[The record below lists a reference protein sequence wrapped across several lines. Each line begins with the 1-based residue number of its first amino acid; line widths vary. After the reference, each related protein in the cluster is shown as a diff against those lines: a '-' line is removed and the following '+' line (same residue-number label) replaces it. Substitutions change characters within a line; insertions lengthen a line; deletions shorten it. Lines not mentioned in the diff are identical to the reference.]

1 MELTIIIFKILLLS
15 KFITSFDPLQWI
27 LDILPNKMWKYILVV
42 IATCFKCCSF
52 WIGLIITGDIFI
64 AAGASYL
71 AYLYTSIEQN
81 IIRTIW
87 QRNNL

>member
-1 MELTIIIFKILLLS
+1 MELTIILLKILLLS
-15 KFITSFDPLQWI
+15 KFITGFEPLQWI

-42 IATCFKCCSF
+42 ISTCFKCCSF
-52 WIGLIITGDIFI
+52 WIGLTITGDVFI

-87 QRNNL
+87 QRNNP